1 MASRSSR
8 PKSSSSNRREL
19 LALLLREGRSISDPT
34 SSVLKAADDLR
45 RSGLVVVERREFVY
59 CAEPTDRDFSR
70 TKNRSCPGRVYLRQN
85 ADEAGHDYRCPEC
98 ERVVFPAHFRKA
110 QHLELQITVCPDAV
124 IQYVRDQLSQ
134 DGLSVKA
141 VSGGVFRLEG
151 AGRDVHVC
159 IADLC
164 ADEQFLARDWARNQ
178 PTLYVVVDESTMG
191 DRFLPEEWVTSNCL
205 ADVLCG
211 QVDLVAAAERLAQTG
226 APQQVINASVP
237 VYATGPRPIVA
248 AGERDAG
255 GRRFLV
261 EVRNSCIRVN
271 GIDVAAHQAKLRFQ
285 VFDLLWRKFLEDLRD
300 GKAPGQFRATS
311 IRELAGQLKK
321 DDDLIRRTVNRFQE
335 DIEIGVKKKSG
346 DPIGRED
353 VIETV
358 RRARQFDK
366 NVGYRINP
374 RTVVIRPVEGV
385 EPEGAATS
393 RAASASRALRRSA
406 GGEVPGSGRGRI
418 QPAAGREPPPG
429 CPARG

>member
-45 RSGLVVVERREFVY
+45 RSGLVVVERQEFVL

-70 TKNRSCPGRVYLRQN
+70 TKNRSCPGRVYLRQD

-124 IQYVRDQLSQ
+124 IQYVRDQLSH

-211 QVDLVAAAERLAQTG
+211 QVDLVAAAKRLAQTG

-237 VYATGPRPIVA
+237 LYATGPRPVVA
-248 AGERDAG
+248 ARERDDA

-261 EVRNSCIRVN
+261 EVRKEAVRIN
-271 GIDVAAHQAKLRFQ
+271 GVEVTAPQAKLRFQ
-285 VFDLLWRKFLEDLRD
+285 VFDVLWRKFLEDLRD
-300 GKAPGQFRATS
+300 GKAPDQFRAAGLK
-311 IRELAGQLKK
+311 ELAEQLKR
-321 DDDLIRRTVNRFQE
+321 DEDLIRRTVNRLQE
-335 DIEIGVKKKSG
+335 DIETALKKKRG

-353 VIETV
+353 IIETV
-358 RRARQFDK
+358 RRTGQLDIDF
-366 NVGYRINP
+366 GYRINP
-374 RTVVIRPVEGV
+374 RTVVARPLESDGPDAV
-385 EPEGAATS
+385 TS
-393 RAASASRALRRSA
+393 RAASASRARA
-406 GGEVPGSGRGRI
+406 
-418 QPAAGREPPPG
+418 
-429 CPARG
+429 